1 MQIETARIGFML
13 PGMQEILLFNDL
25 PNCKVNKGIIF
36 GKGFRIGHSTHF
48 LGMENLISFF
58 NPNYKM

>member
-48 LGMENLISFF
+48 LGMEKLDKFF
-58 NPNYKM
+58 